1 MCTCACACAEGKPII
16 RRPSCRCMCT
26 CAHVQARVH
35 PADPPCTCRPILQEV
50 VLSREPRAV
59 LAFAAAVA
67 EAFPFTSIVPAHFAP
82 LPAAT
87 PQMWLDA
94 FRPFGPS
101 GTAYPGALPD
111 GDLAFLRTF
120 EQTLVASGTIRPR
133 PPPGA

>member
-1 MCTCACACAEGKPII
+1 
-16 RRPSCRCMCT
+16 MCT